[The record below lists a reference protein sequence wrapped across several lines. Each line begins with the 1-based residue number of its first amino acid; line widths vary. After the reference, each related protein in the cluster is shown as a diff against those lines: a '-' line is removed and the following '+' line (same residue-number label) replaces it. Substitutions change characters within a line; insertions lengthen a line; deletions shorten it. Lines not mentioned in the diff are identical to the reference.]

1 MGPRESSSR
10 AASTKPWSSG
20 RVLTPSQR
28 ERKRYKDRVSKQE
41 KQGKENETLKHL
53 QSQVVALQNALQSHR
68 ILPVPMSPDESVNSC
83 LLSPPTLDTPLQG
96 QPCTVLASPAAPFN
110 SQKLPASFTDGLST
124 TWPAIPPSLQA
135 SDSYTILE
143 FSDKVLREPSQFSI
157 LDICSDAQLNQDAII
172 RGVLEGW
179 HFMENRAYSCPLW
192 KIISQIDELIFM
204 QSGILTRLA
213 MLSTILKMLMA
224 VVYENNF
231 GEIPSWYRP
240 RFVHLLIYD
249 R

>member
-1 MGPRESSSR
+1 M
-10 AASTKPWSSG
+10 
-20 RVLTPSQR
+20 
-28 ERKRYKDRVSKQE
+28 
-41 KQGKENETLKHL
+41 
-53 QSQVVALQNALQSHR
+53 
-68 ILPVPMSPDESVNSC
+68 NSC

-96 QPCTVLASPAAPFN
+96 QPCTVLASRSTAAAPFN
-110 SQKLPASFTDGLST
+110 SQKLPASWADGLST

-143 FSDKVLREPSQFSI
+143 FSDKVLREPSQCSI
-157 LDICSDAQLNQDAII
+157 LDICSDAQLNQDAIV

-213 MLSTILKMLMA
+213 MLSTILKMLMVGIPYLTSKSHRMHTSMLTLAQA

-240 RFVHLLIYD
+240 RFVHLLIYH